1 MSKARKAEEDAKVF
15 EALIPHC
22 LVPQSANELAA
33 AARHYREMSD
43 WYLLKALKARVRSWA
58 VS

>member
-43 WYLLKALKARVRSWA
+43 WYLLKALKARVRS
-58 VS
+58 